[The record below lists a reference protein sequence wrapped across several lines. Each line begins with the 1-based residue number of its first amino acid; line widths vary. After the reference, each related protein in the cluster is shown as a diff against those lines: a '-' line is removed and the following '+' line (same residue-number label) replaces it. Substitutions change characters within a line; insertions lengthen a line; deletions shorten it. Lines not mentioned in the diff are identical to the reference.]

1 MDVRVAQGVDY
12 PQIGIEVDRV
22 KAAQLGL
29 TQEEVIKNVVTAVNS
44 SIGFDPAF
52 WLAPN
57 GNHYFIGA
65 QYAESDIQSFETLR
79 NSSNLAL
86 ASSFLSPW

>member
-1 MDVRVAQGVDY
+1 M
-12 PQIGIEVDRV
+12 
-22 KAAQLGL
+22 
-29 TQEEVIKNVVTAVNS
+29 IKNVVTAVNS

-65 QYAESDIQSFETLR
+65 QYAESGIQSFETLR
-79 NSSNLAL
+79 NVPITGSKSEQPVPLRNIAEFYR
-86 ASSFLSPW
+86 ASGPSVINHVNITRTTDVHANV